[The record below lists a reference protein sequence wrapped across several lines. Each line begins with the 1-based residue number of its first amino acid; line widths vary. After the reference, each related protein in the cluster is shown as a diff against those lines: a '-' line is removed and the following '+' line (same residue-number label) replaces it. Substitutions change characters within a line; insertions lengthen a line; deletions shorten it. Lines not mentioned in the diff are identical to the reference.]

1 MSNTKKLSIAALLV
15 ASGVVLSG
23 LSIPIGV
30 AKVFPVQHMIN
41 MIAAVILGPMYTVLM
56 ALVTSTIRVSMG
68 TGSLR
73 AFPGSMIGALLAGL
87 LYQKFKTLGAAFMG
101 ELIGTGLIGAIVAY
115 PVAAFLL
122 SREAAM
128 FTFLI
133 PFSMSSAVGAII
145 GVMAVGILEK
155 TGVFQKKMIEGG
167 R

>member
-1 MSNTKKLSIAALLV
+1 
-15 ASGVVLSG
+15 
-23 LSIPIGV
+23 
-30 AKVFPVQHMIN
+30 
-41 MIAAVILGPMYTVLM
+41 
-56 ALVTSTIRVSMG
+56 
-68 TGSLR
+68 
-73 AFPGSMIGALLAGL
+73 
-87 LYQKFKTLGAAFMG
+87 MG

-155 TGVFQKKMIEGG
+155 NGVFQKKMIEGG